1 MIGGHSHGV
10 IQNEHDH
17 SKHGHLDHDHAMHDT
32 HVQQSSEQAFRTL
45 QDGIAKHEGHGH
57 QHSTEDHH
65 HTHDHKHREPLAH
78 ISDDFDL
85 EKEINDMD
93 ALAEQVIDIKF
104 RAEQL
109 LDRNLPKP
117 NETLNATLGLIDKL
131 KEESAASRQRSLLP
145 NIQLPRSDG
154 SIEKYEE
161 FMDSFEAIIR
171 NNPNIEDVEK
181 FIFLKSHLDS
191 PASDL
196 LEGFSTTNKEY
207 PAALALLKETYGNK
221 PLLSKICVSKL
232 LSVDKHDGKNSMTT
246 YHAMLARR
254 PAPCSHRAIRALATA
269 NARSTA

>member
-1 MIGGHSHGV
+1 MATLAKLKAIKAIHLSHLNRARNSLGDV
-10 IQNEHDH
+10 IRAEVIDDNAIKKYINMVDEKHAKVIADSQNLQDAYTDEQ
-17 SKHGHLDHDHAMHDT
+17 LDH
-32 HVQQSSEQAFRTL
+32 
-45 QDGIAKHEGHGH
+45 
-57 QHSTEDHH
+57 
-65 HTHDHKHREPLAH
+65 
-78 ISDDFDL
+78 L

-145 NIQLPRSDG
+145 NIQLPRFDG

-161 FMDSFEAIIR
+161 FMDSFEAVIR

-181 FIFLKSHLDS
+181 FIFLKAHLDS

-207 PAALALLKETYGNK
+207 PEALALLKETYGNK
-221 PLLSKICVSKL
+221 PLLSKICISKL
-232 LSVDKHDGKNSMTT
+232 LSVDKHDGKNSM
-246 YHAMLARR
+246 
-254 PAPCSHRAIRALATA
+254 RAVY
-269 NARSTA
+269 NQ